1 MQNIVLIIH
10 LVLAL
15 SLIAVVLLQRS
26 SDGAMGLGGAAL
38 GPQAGRPPL
47 TGLAKATWGLAIAF
61 ICTSIALTV
70 ISAANDADSS
80 VVDRVVLPADAPA
93 TTTPALPDLQLP
105 ALPGAN
111 TPLLPPA
118 SGN

>member
-26 SDGAMGLGGAAL
+26 SDGAMGLGGAAM

-70 ISAANDADSS
+70 IGAASDADSS
-80 VVDRVVLPADAPA
+80 VVDRVTLPTQDAAPA
-93 TTTPALPDLQLP
+93 PTLPDVQLP

-111 TPLLPPA
+111 APLLPPVP
-118 SGN
+118 SN